1 MDYRFVKTFAEKIA
15 DEADIDKLIKEYKK
29 KADK

>member
-15 DEADIDKLIKEYKK
+15 DEADIDKLIKELSLIHI
-29 KADK
+29 